1 MVSFRW
7 VRFLITFG
15 AAAGYQ
21 ISYAAYVSDYSRYL
35 RKDVPARGV
44 ERPATEPQ
52 FSDRY
57 DTVNGLTSGPA
68 SALNSEMLPTDRSG
82 VGSDLPCAL

>member
-21 ISYAAYVSDYSRYL
+21 ISYAVYVSDYSRYL

-44 ERPATEPQ
+44 ISWTYLGAA
-52 FSDRY
+52 
-57 DTVNGLTSGPA
+57 G
-68 SALNSEMLPTDRSG
+68 SAVWLKALGAFLGSSIGDPTR
-82 VGSDLPCAL
+82 